1 MCLQEETG
9 KLEGSVVVPWYIMT
23 NGQTRRESEGYF
35 KSNAYF
41 GLRPENVIFFE

>member
-1 MCLQEETG
+1 MHRALAAG
-9 KLEGSVVVPWYIMT
+9 PAGSVVPWYIIMT
-23 NGQTRRESEGYF
+23 SGSTLRETERYF